1 MSLVDLLVT
10 ILVATILI
18 TIGIGLVTY
27 LVYKLRH
34 ARVRDGGGEAGAGE
48 GRYFVPY
55 EPPDEETEDGPVVG
69 EAVEASTADPG
80 DGSAGGGTSG
90 GARGS

>member
-18 TIGIGLVTY
+18 TVGIGLMTY

-34 ARVRDGGGEAGAGE
+34 ARVRPGEDEREREG
-48 GRYFVPY
+48 GRYFDPY
-55 EPPDEETEDGPVVG
+55 PPPDRDETSPAAGSEAAG
-69 EAVEASTADPG
+69 E
-80 DGSAGGGTSG
+80 
-90 GARGS
+90 ARGS

>member
-18 TIGIGLVTY
+18 TVGIGLMTY
-27 LVYKLRH
+27 LVYKLRY
-34 ARVRDGGGEAGAGE
+34 ARVRDADGESDAGE

-55 EPPDEETEDGPVVG
+55 APPDEEG
-69 EAVEASTADPG
+69 E
-80 DGSAGGGTSG
+80 
-90 GARGS
+90 GARGEGVPTDTETSAEAARGS

>member
-18 TIGIGLVTY
+18 TVGIGLMTY

-34 ARVRDGGGEAGAGE
+34 ARVREEDGPSDAAE

-55 EPPDEETEDGPVVG
+55 EPPSG
-69 EAVEASTADPG
+69 EAGEGLAG
-80 DGSAGGGTSG
+80 DAGDAGAGESAAE
-90 GARGS
+90 ARGS

>member
-18 TIGIGLVTY
+18 TVGIGLMTY
-27 LVYKLRH
+27 LVYKLRY
-34 ARVRDGGGEAGAGE
+34 ARVRDADGDAGAGE

-55 EPPDEETEDGPVVG
+55 APPGEEGEDARGEG
-69 EAVEASTADPG
+69 EAVDA
-80 DGSAGGGTSG
+80 GTSARETR
-90 GARGS
+90 GA

>member
-18 TIGIGLVTY
+18 TVGIGLVTY

-34 ARVRDGGGEAGAGE
+34 ARVRNVEEDAAGGED
-48 GRYFVPY
+48 GRYFDTY
-55 EPPDEETEDGPVVG
+55 APPDEGEEAAGEDAEAEGAAG
-69 EAVEASTADPG
+69 EPAAD
-80 DGSAGGGTSG
+80 
-90 GARGS
+90 GAT

>member
-18 TIGIGLVTY
+18 TVGIGLMTY
-27 LVYKLRH
+27 LVYKLRY
-34 ARVRDGGGEAGAGE
+34 ARVRGGDGEAGEDG

-55 EPPDEETEDGPVVG
+55 APPGSDGEETRGG
-69 EAVEASTADPG
+69 EEAAEE
-80 DGSAGGGTSG
+80 
-90 GARGS
+90 ARGP

>member
-18 TIGIGLVTY
+18 TIGIGLMTY

-34 ARVRDGGGEAGAGE
+34 ARVRDEGEASGAGE

-55 EPPDEETEDGPVVG
+55 EPPGESDGGENGEDGNG
-69 EAVEASTADPG
+69 
-80 DGSAGGGTSG
+80 AGGETAAATDPGTSG
-90 GARGS
+90 GGTRGS